1 MAQYNVKATITL
13 DVNFL
18 LEAEKGLGPIDMT
31 VIAMEAIERVGISNM
46 DKMLPAYK
54 ENHLAVKVKDYTRVA
69 SPEDDI
75 ENDLMEFDIFD

>member
-31 VIAMEAIERVGISNM
+31 VIAREAIERVGVSNM
-46 DKMLPAYK
+46 NKTLQAYR
-54 ENHLAVKVKDYTRVA
+54 ENHLAVKVNDYTRVA